1 MKRTEKVWLS
11 FILPIKSIRTYIV
24 LVMSMASYCIYQYI
38 KHKAKTF
45 TICLNYLISLR
56 GEEVSRGGGYEGR
69 KFRGEDVWVHKTSL
83 TPSDIIEV
91 TLPSQKNERSCTD
104 FG

>member
-1 MKRTEKVWLS
+1 MFKLT
-11 FILPIKSIRTYIV
+11 
-24 LVMSMASYCIYQYI
+24 
-38 KHKAKTF
+38 HF
-45 TICLNYLISLR
+45 TT
-56 GEEVSRGGGYEGR
+56 RGGGCEGR

-91 TLPSQKNERSCTD
+91 ALPSQKNERSCTD